1 MRHPTHS
8 TDRPVSTTVT
18 QGAIIDL
25 QRLQRVRRAHYAF
38 TVLYGIAITVIML
51 ASVVGAEYATTAL
64 NGLLAFNVG
73 VAFLLFSITLIGR
86 RMQKQYDEFHLYQ
99 SSVVLLAVACILSLL
114 FTLYPIVR
122 LIRLLGWDCWASPPS
137 TSPVCSTEYGFAV
150 FWIIFMF
157 LLCLL
162 NVATAACY
170 IWLRQRNNNDD

>member
-1 MRHPTHS
+1 MRQPSQTTERTPQS
-8 TDRPVSTTVT
+8 TMSAV
-18 QGAIIDL
+18 AIREI

-38 TVLYGIAITVIML
+38 TVLYGIAISVIML
-51 ASVVGAEYATTAL
+51 TSVVGAEYATTAL

-73 VAFLLFSITLIGR
+73 IAFLLFGITLIGR
-86 RMQKQYDEFHLYQ
+86 YTQKQYDAFHLYQ
-99 SSVVLLAVACILSLL
+99 SSVVLLSVTCVLSLL

-122 LIRLLGWDCWASPPS
+122 LIRLLGWDCWALPPS

-150 FWIIFMF
+150 FWIVFML

-170 IWLRQRNNNDD
+170 AWLRQRNNDD